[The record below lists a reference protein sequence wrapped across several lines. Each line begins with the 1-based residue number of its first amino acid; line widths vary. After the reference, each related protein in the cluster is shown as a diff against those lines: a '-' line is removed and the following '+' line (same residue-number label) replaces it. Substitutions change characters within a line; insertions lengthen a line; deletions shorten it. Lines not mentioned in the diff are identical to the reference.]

1 MSHFQKITAL
11 LMAALLLFSLAAC
24 GQSDLEGQ
32 QGQKAPDAQTDADD
46 SSSQGNASS
55 DEKSSYYSAVHTLL
69 SAEIA
74 PDAACVQDGVFY
86 FVADTL
92 QPNGQV
98 FGNYLMRLDPE
109 TGKSEKVEPFETQ
122 RNDIRKENQD
132 VSMSIDTLAAGAD
145 GILVM
150 TAQCNT
156 ILMEEETE
164 EGAAAPSGED
174 ADEIATT
181 INYPRLLAAQPDGTI
196 LWTAKLAEDTSD
208 FLTRELVRD
217 AAGYTYLLDINGD
230 LKIVDSEGTLVLSL
244 EDCGH
249 RLAMLADGRVVTLKL
264 TAGKNAWTVL
274 QPDIS
279 AKQLQT
285 LGSIAVSQTGGDYDA
300 LFLPG
305 TDGYDLYC
313 AGSLSLYGLKLSDSE
328 TPENARQ
335 VLSWLNCDIDGTGLM
350 ALANDENGGFLA
362 LVSGTSQTPE
372 AVRLTGQDIDPN
384 QEKITLTM
392 ACRELPSS
400 VSAAVRKFNS
410 QSAEY
415 RIVIQD
421 YGAASVDGIDRLT
434 TDLNAGNIPDLF
446 CTDGI
451 DLQTLIVGGWLEDLW
466 SYIDAD
472 EVLTRDSLVESLF
485 NAMSVNDGLY
495 TVTGGFTLKTT
506 LALSAIAGDEPGWS
520 ISEMQ
525 QTASSLPQLETL
537 GGTLYTRESVMED
550 ILQYYSEGF
559 IDRAAGEASFDSA
572 EFVELLEYAYR
583 FPAEKKKRGVGD
595 LLEGRQLFTQ
605 VEIYDLLR
613 SRFTQISNTGR
624 NDVTVWKGYPGIAG
638 SGSVFCPET
647 PMAMAANGKHKE
659 AAWEFLRSILLPENQ
674 GYNSFWGE
682 NNDSYN
688 SLPSN
693 RSVFEAMIQEMCHQ
707 PKELTTTYKNAYGE
721 SAAVKGWSNEEA
733 DAFRALVDNTVTV
746 QQPENTLSGILRD
759 EIQRFFAGQQDA
771 SAAANA
777 IQNRVQLYLA
787 ELG

>member
-1 MSHFQKITAL
+1 MSHLQKITAL
-11 LMAALLLFSLAAC
+11 LMAALLLFSLAVC
-24 GQSDLEGQ
+24 GESDLEGQ

-55 DEKSSYYSAVHTLL
+55 GEKSSYYSAVHTLL
-69 SAEIA
+69 SAEIE

-86 FVADTL
+86 YIADTL

-98 FGNYLMRLDPE
+98 FGNNLMRLDPE
-109 TGKSEKVEPFETQ
+109 TGKSERIEQFETQ
-122 RNDIRKENQD
+122 RTQLFRESK
-132 VSMSIDTLAAGAD
+132 MSFTIHQLAAGGD
-145 GILVM
+145 GILALA
-150 TAQCNT
+150 AQCN
-156 ILMEEETE
+156 ETLP
-164 EGAAAPSGED
+164 GKSDTVINGESVQ
-174 ADEIATT
+174 ENTV
-181 INYPRLLAAQPDGTI
+181 NYSVLLAVQTDGTI
-196 LWTAKLAEDTSD
+196 LWTTKLAEDTGD

-217 AAGYTYLLDINGD
+217 AAGYTYLLSINGD

-244 EDCGH
+244 EDCGR
-249 RLAMLADGRVVTLKL
+249 RLAVLADGCVVTLKL

-279 AKQLQT
+279 AKQLKT

-328 TPENARQ
+328 TPENAQQ

-362 LVSGTSQTPE
+362 LVSNNSQNPE

-451 DLQTLIVGGWLEDLW
+451 DLQALIVGGWLEDLW
-466 SYIDAD
+466 PYIDGD
-472 EVLTRDSLVESLF
+472 EVLSRDSLVESLF
-485 NAMSVNDGLY
+485 NAMSVNGGLY

-537 GGTLYTRESVMED
+537 GGTAYNRESALED
-550 ILQYYSEGF
+550 ILQYYSESF
-559 IDRAAGEASFDSA
+559 IDRTAGEANFDSA
-572 EFVELLEYAYR
+572 EFVELLEYAYSL
-583 FPAEKKKRGVGD
+583 PAEKKQTEPSD
-595 LLEGRQLFTQ
+595 LLEGRQLF
-605 VEIYDLLR
+605 VRVKIHDPLYSRYD
-613 SRFTQISNTGR
+613 QIRYTGSN
-624 NDVTVWKGYPGIAG
+624 DLAVWKGYPGIAG

-647 PMAMAANGKHKE
+647 PMAMSANGKHKE
-659 AAWEFLRSILLPENQ
+659 AAWEFLRSVLLPENQ
-674 GYNSFWGE
+674 GYDHFWDE
-682 NNDSYN
+682 RTNNYD
-688 SLPSN
+688 SLPTN
-693 RSVFEAMIQEMCHQ
+693 RSVFEAMVQEMCHQ
-707 PKELTTTYKNAYGE
+707 PKELTSYYSNGYGE
-721 SAAVKGWSNEEA
+721 GVVVKAWSAQEA
-733 DAFRALVDNTVTV
+733 DAFRELVDNTVTV

-771 SAAANA
+771 QDAASA
-777 IQNRVQLYLA
+777 IQNRIQLYLG

>member
-1 MSHFQKITAL
+1 MSHLQKITAL
-11 LMAALLLFSLAAC
+11 LLALLLMVSLAAC
-24 GQSDLEGQ
+24 GR
-32 QGQKAPDAQTDADD
+32 PDVPGQTDDPATPSVQPDQSASAGQN
-46 SSSQGNASS
+46 SSSYT
-55 DEKSSYYSAVHTLL
+55 YYSAVHTLL
-69 SAEIA
+69 SAEIE

-86 FVADTL
+86 YIADTL

-98 FGNYLMRLDPE
+98 FGNNLMRLDPE
-109 TGKSEKVEPFETQ
+109 TGKSERIEQFETQ
-122 RNDIRKENQD
+122 RTQLFRESK
-132 VSMSIDTLAAGAD
+132 MSVTIHQLAAGGD
-145 GILVM
+145 GILALA
-150 TAQCNT
+150 AQCN
-156 ILMEEETE
+156 ETLP
-164 EGAAAPSGED
+164 GKSDTVINGESVQ
-174 ADEIATT
+174 ENTV
-181 INYPRLLAAQPDGTI
+181 NYSVLLAVQTDGTI
-196 LWTAKLAEDTSD
+196 LWTTKLAEDTGD

-217 AAGYTYLLDINGD
+217 AAGYTYLLSINGD

-244 EDCGH
+244 EDCGR
-249 RLAMLADGRVVTLKL
+249 RLAVLADGCVVTLKL

-279 AKQLQT
+279 AKQLKT

-305 TDGYDLYC
+305 TDDYDLYC

-328 TPENARQ
+328 TPENAQQ

-362 LVSGTSQTPE
+362 LVSNNSQNPE

-451 DLQTLIVGGWLEDLW
+451 DLQALIVGGWLEDLW

-472 EVLTRDSLVESLF
+472 EVLSRDSLVESLF
-485 NAMSVNDGLY
+485 NAMSVNGGLY

-537 GGTLYTRESVMED
+537 GGTAYNRESALED
-550 ILQYYSEGF
+550 ILQYYSESF
-559 IDRAAGEASFDSA
+559 IDRTAGEANFDSA
-572 EFVELLEYAYR
+572 EFVELLEYAYSL
-583 FPAEKKKRGVGD
+583 PAEKKQTEPSD
-595 LLEGRQLFTQ
+595 LLEGRQLF
-605 VEIYDLLR
+605 VRVKIHDPLYSRYD
-613 SRFTQISNTGR
+613 QIRYTGSN
-624 NDVTVWKGYPGIAG
+624 DLAVWKGYPGIAG

-647 PMAMAANGKHKE
+647 PMAMSANGKHKE
-659 AAWEFLRSILLPENQ
+659 AAWEFLRSVLLPENQ
-674 GYNSFWGE
+674 GYDHFWDDRT
-682 NNDSYN
+682 NNYD
-688 SLPSN
+688 SLPTN
-693 RSVFEAMIQEMCHQ
+693 RSVFEAMVQEMCHQ
-707 PKELTTTYKNAYGE
+707 PKELTSYYSNGYGE
-721 SAAVKGWSNEEA
+721 GVVVKAWSAQEA
-733 DAFRALVDNTVTV
+733 DAFRELVDNTVTV

-771 SAAANA
+771 QDAASA
-777 IQNRVQLYLA
+777 IQNRIQLYLG

>member
-1 MSHFQKITAL
+1 MSHLQKITAL
-11 LMAALLLFSLAAC
+11 LLALLLMVSLAAC
-24 GQSDLEGQ
+24 GR
-32 QGQKAPDAQTDADD
+32 PDVPGQTDDPATPSVQPDQSASAGQN
-46 SSSQGNASS
+46 SSSYT
-55 DEKSSYYSAVHTLL
+55 YYSAVHTLL
-69 SAEIA
+69 SAEIE

-86 FVADTL
+86 YIADTL

-98 FGNYLMRLDPE
+98 FGNNLMRLDPE
-109 TGKSEKVEPFETQ
+109 TGKSERIEQFETQ
-122 RNDIRKENQD
+122 RTQLFRESK
-132 VSMSIDTLAAGAD
+132 MSVTIHQLAAGGD
-145 GILVM
+145 GILALA
-150 TAQCNT
+150 AQCN
-156 ILMEEETE
+156 ETLP
-164 EGAAAPSGED
+164 GKSDTVINGESVQ
-174 ADEIATT
+174 ENTV
-181 INYPRLLAAQPDGTI
+181 NYSVLLAVQTDGTI
-196 LWTAKLAEDTSD
+196 LWTTKLAEDTGD

-217 AAGYTYLLDINGD
+217 AAGYTYLLSINGD

-244 EDCGH
+244 EDCGR
-249 RLAMLADGRVVTLKL
+249 RLAVLADGCVVTLKL

-279 AKQLQT
+279 AKQLKT

-305 TDGYDLYC
+305 TDDYDLYC

-328 TPENARQ
+328 TPENAQQ

-362 LVSGTSQTPE
+362 LVSNNSQNPE

-472 EVLTRDSLVESLF
+472 EVLSRDSLVESLF
-485 NAMSVNDGLY
+485 NAMSVNGGLY

-537 GGTLYTRESVMED
+537 GGTAYNRESALED
-550 ILQYYSEGF
+550 ILQYYSESF
-559 IDRAAGEASFDSA
+559 IDRTAGEANFDSA
-572 EFVELLEYAYR
+572 EFVELLEYAYSL
-583 FPAEKKKRGVGD
+583 PAEKKQTEPSD
-595 LLEGRQLFTQ
+595 LLEGRQLF
-605 VEIYDLLR
+605 VRVKIHDPLYSRYD
-613 SRFTQISNTGR
+613 QIRYTGSN
-624 NDVTVWKGYPGIAG
+624 DLAVWKGYPGIAG

-647 PMAMAANGKHKE
+647 PMAMSANGKHKE
-659 AAWEFLRSILLPENQ
+659 AAWEFLRSVLLPENQ
-674 GYNSFWGE
+674 GYDHFWDDRT
-682 NNDSYN
+682 NNYD
-688 SLPSN
+688 SLPTN
-693 RSVFEAMIQEMCHQ
+693 RSVFEAMVQEMCHQ
-707 PKELTTTYKNAYGE
+707 PKELTSYYSNGYGE
-721 SAAVKGWSNEEA
+721 GVVVKAWSAQEA
-733 DAFRALVDNTVTV
+733 DAFRELVDNTVTV

-771 SAAANA
+771 QDAASA
-777 IQNRVQLYLA
+777 IQNRIQLYLG